1 MRLKN
6 SSKPLLKQNLSLE
19 TPTKL
24 FLSVFL
30 FVYFPLT
37 STKLPKIPF
46 SLGIPKENRLIFV
59 LSINFWL
66 LRPPSKDP
74 LREYWV
80 LPVLFVSVIS
90 PTHRNDRHAWLWAY
104 AKRNT
109 DHISGFAYVKR
120 QPTDCLMPPPHR
132 RPHLF
137 SVSSAGSDI
146 SRYRK
151 CISCH
156 NPPCIGSSDALSGHI
171 YRKGTAGR
179 PAAAGCTYCRS

>member
-66 LRPPSKDP
+66 PEASFD
-74 LREYWV
+74 
-80 LPVLFVSVIS
+80 VS
-90 PTHRNDRHAWLWAY
+90 L
-104 AKRNT
+104 
-109 DHISGFAYVKR
+109 
-120 QPTDCLMPPPHR
+120 
-132 RPHLF
+132 
-137 SVSSAGSDI
+137 AGVVV
-146 SRYRK
+146 
-151 CISCH
+151 CI
-156 NPPCIGSSDALSGHI
+156 
-171 YRKGTAGR
+171 
-179 PAAAGCTYCRS
+179 AAAAIVLSEFPVRWSAPSCFHLPLKAVGSCDFHPDNTADPSAM